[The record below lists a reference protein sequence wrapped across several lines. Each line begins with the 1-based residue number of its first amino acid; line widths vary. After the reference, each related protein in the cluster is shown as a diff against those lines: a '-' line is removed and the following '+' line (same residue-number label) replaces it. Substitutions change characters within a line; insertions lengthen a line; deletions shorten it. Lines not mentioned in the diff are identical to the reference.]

1 MVFSWYSSLGHPS
14 ELRPRSVDNS
24 RLLPPFGDQLPDGFL
39 AGDGVLEHPQ
49 VPIVNA
55 DKAAVAERER
65 PTKVVLPLSRVGAT
79 PPPFRRRPALLP
91 HGLHLGLQR
100 PGLTRTPMI
109 EA

>member
-79 PPPFRRRPALLP
+79 PPHSAAAQRCCPTAFISASSGPASRGP
-91 HGLHLGLQR
+91 
-100 PGLTRTPMI
+100 P
-109 EA
+109 